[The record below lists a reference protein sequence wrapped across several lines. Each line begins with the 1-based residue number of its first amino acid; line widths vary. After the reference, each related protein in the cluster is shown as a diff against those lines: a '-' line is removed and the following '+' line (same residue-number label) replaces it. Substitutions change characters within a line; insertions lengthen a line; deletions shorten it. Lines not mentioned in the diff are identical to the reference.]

1 MSRATSES
9 ADWISLIEAGYN
21 LEGSEQQWLDNLCD
35 CADGV
40 LDPSA
45 IRLGYTNRYTPATH
59 QLGLTHFPKIISPLA
74 YIYYSS
80 CDEQSMDV
88 FYRQGRIVE
97 TLSNAPLPRNANAK
111 KVYEILMKTF
121 YSADFLG
128 VVCTTGTGESVTFNS
143 LLKERRKPT
152 ALEGKRWPQVAAHIG
167 AGLRL
172 RNKLRNL
179 SKDALPVEAILD
191 SQGRMHDGQGPAVER
206 DARENL
212 REVVLRI
219 ERARTKAGRSEPD
232 TALDNWEAL
241 VDGRWSLVDR
251 FDSDGKR
258 YVIAVINDP
267 AHPDPRGLT
276 PQERQVAEL
285 AGLARSTKQISYALG
300 VSNSAVTNC
309 TSRVQEKLG
318 LSSQI
323 ELVSFFSQAGLRRKL
338 AEIAVAGERL
348 LVGAYPL
355 IDERWIKDLTESERQ
370 VTAQIIAGSTNADI
384 ARHRDVSEHTIAN
397 QAQAIFRKLEVRS
410 RSELA
415 ARLQAER

>member
-1 MSRATSES
+1 
-9 ADWISLIEAGYN
+9 
-21 LEGSEQQWLDNLCD
+21 
-35 CADGV
+35 
-40 LDPSA
+40 
-45 IRLGYTNRYTPATH
+45 
-59 QLGLTHFPKIISPLA
+59 
-74 YIYYSS
+74 
-80 CDEQSMDV
+80 MDF
-88 FYRQGRIVE
+88 FYRQGRVVE

-111 KVYEILMKTF
+111 KVFEVLGKIF

-128 VVCTTGTGESVTFNS
+128 VGCATGTGESVTFMA

-152 ALEGKRWPQVAAHIG
+152 ALEGKRWPQAAAHIG

-172 RNKLRNL
+172 RSKLRSL
-179 SKDALPVEAILD
+179 SQDELPVEAILD
-191 SQGRMHDGQGPAVER
+191 SQGRMHDGQGRAVER

-232 TALDNWEAL
+232 AALDNWEAL
-241 VDGRWSLVDR
+241 VEGRWSLVDR

-258 YVIAVINDP
+258 YVIAVMNDP

-276 PQERQVAEL
+276 PRERQVAEL
-285 AGLARSTKQISYALG
+285 VGLARSTKQISYTLG
-300 VSNSAVTNC
+300 VTNSAVTNS
-309 TSRVQEKLG
+309 TARIQEKLG

-323 ELVSFFSQAGLRRKL
+323 EVVSFFSQAGLRRKL
-338 AEIAVAGERL
+338 AEVAVAGERL

-355 IDERWIKDLTESERQ
+355 IDERWIKDLTDAECQ

-384 ARHRDVSEHTIAN
+384 AERRDVSEHTVAN
-397 QAQAIFRKLEVRS
+397 QVPAIFRKLEVRS